1 MTKLLSIYIRDIR
14 INKDI
19 DKSDSSTNS
28 SLITRIEKL
37 KDTDGNVNFPDFR
50 NSKVPPSIIT
60 FAQFMAV
67 HVNNISIVLMNGDT
81 DPGWF
86 LHAKAKEL
94 HLDGSILQNAKTLLV
109 NSSFNEAEAK
119 IYRLVLNY
127 DLNKLIASSFAGTAN
142 QGGTL

>member
-1 MTKLLSIYIRDIR
+1 MRSSFFNTEVTKLLSIYVRDIR

-19 DKSDSSTNS
+19 DKSESSTDS

-37 KDTDGNVNFPDFR
+37 GSGGNVNFPDFR

-81 DPGWF
+81 DPGYF

-119 IYRLVLNY
+119 IYR
-127 DLNKLIASSFAGTAN
+127 
-142 QGGTL
+142 